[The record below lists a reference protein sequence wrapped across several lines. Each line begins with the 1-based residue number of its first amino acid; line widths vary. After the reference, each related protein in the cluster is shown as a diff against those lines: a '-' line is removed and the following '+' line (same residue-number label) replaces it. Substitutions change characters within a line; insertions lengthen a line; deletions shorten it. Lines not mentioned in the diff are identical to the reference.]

1 VRLLQNTSVNRFE
14 AVVPPQNSFENRFE
28 AVEPPQ
34 NLSRTRIARGSDR
47 VRTVLKIVSRWC
59 DRLRMVWESRRG
71 GRTAPSTALHGS
83 LRKGD
88 LLARSSRGVHSADAT
103 KPSESGPREVPVGAS
118 ESSAQPGRRAL
129 ERGWPQA
136 NAETRRTIPRH
147 IRGARERG
155 WGCARWDVRAQRDGS
170 LGPPSA
176 TNHVTAAAPRRRGNE
191 PEYRHGRHGR
201 HGRHE
206 MKLVRRHAQIAGD
219 LRYRALPAV
228 PHRANRVAP
237 ELPGVLAS
245 LLANGPDC

>member
-1 VRLLQNTSVNRFE
+1 
-14 AVVPPQNSFENRFE
+14 
-28 AVEPPQ
+28 
-34 NLSRTRIARGSDR
+34 
-47 VRTVLKIVSRWC
+47 
-59 DRLRMVWESRRG
+59 MVWESRRG

-201 HGRHE
+201 HGRQE
-206 MKLVRRHAQIAGD
+206 ILGGVGVCGGRRSLAGGDGRRVIGRAQRRRVPVHPA
-219 LRYRALPAV
+219 RAATAPSSRRGSRPESRSRNV
-228 PHRANRVAP
+228 VGERRVASP
-237 ELPGVLAS
+237 SARLSLTEIVVEQTVARPRFPMGPGGYRPSGAARVGGRS
-245 LLANGPDC
+245 